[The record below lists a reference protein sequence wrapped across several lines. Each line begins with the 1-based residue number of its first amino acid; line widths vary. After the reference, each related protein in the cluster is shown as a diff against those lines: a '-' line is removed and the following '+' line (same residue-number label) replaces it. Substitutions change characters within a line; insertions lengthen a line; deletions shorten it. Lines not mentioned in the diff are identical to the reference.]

1 MEHEGLKNLYAQV
14 VEGKWL
20 WDRWGLLSVLCDYV
34 LYYTQGQILE
44 IGCGESSIHLSK
56 LAEKYN
62 RRCYH
67 CEYSRS
73 GVQNMKN
80 TKGYFGKNSEV
91 FNMKSDEFFERLE
104 VKMARQPKFALA
116 FIDGDHPGYS
126 KESRT

>member
-67 CEYSRS
+67 CE
-73 GVQNMKN
+73 V
-80 TKGYFGKNSEV
+80 V
-91 FNMKSDEFFERLE
+91 F
-104 VKMARQPKFALA
+104 
-116 FIDGDHPGYS
+116 
-126 KESRT
+126 RT